1 MSQLWVKPPL
11 SLPHRCRLPAHW
23 DVVSSLQVFRGLS
36 GDKGS
41 IYCNWIPCS
50 CTGLGSRSH
59 LCYRPG
65 LWPSLPVAGTEDG
78 GSAWTGNPPPCLGAE
93 PCSQER
99 AVKQAGSFL
108 LPSPCSP
115 WLRGGSWPQHLSVTS
130 RKDQPP
136 NRTTTG
142 TRQDGSARTCTLT
155 RGHAHGAGEQ
165 EDTHLLE
172 LLSLSL
178 VFDVT
183 PSAKQPERSPSEGAW
198 AGGTGAARLSPS
210 TTDQGQDSTGLPK
223 NLQPSTHWDESVPRG
238 QGRHLSPFAG
248 NPGTCR
254 GMLPGEDRDA
264 RRACLADVKALGF
277 PGRGKVE
284 CTGRRML
291 AGEQVQHAHSGQG
304 RARLCRHRDGG
315 ACLWGWGW
323 DAQRQDSDRMG
334 QSLGLCL
341 LRLILVLRPPHRG
354 LLAAACPSQALHWP
368 GGVEPGRELMPQLRR
383 PWGTCHYSAVLG
395 TW

>member
-1 MSQLWVKPPL
+1 M
-11 SLPHRCRLPAHW
+11 
-23 DVVSSLQVFRGLS
+23 
-36 GDKGS
+36 
-41 IYCNWIPCS
+41 
-50 CTGLGSRSH
+50 
-59 LCYRPG
+59 
-65 LWPSLPVAGTEDG
+65 
-78 GSAWTGNPPPCLGAE
+78 
-93 PCSQER
+93 
-99 AVKQAGSFL
+99 
-108 LPSPCSP
+108 
-115 WLRGGSWPQHLSVTS
+115 
-130 RKDQPP
+130 
-136 NRTTTG
+136 
-142 TRQDGSARTCTLT
+142 
-155 RGHAHGAGEQ
+155 
-165 EDTHLLE
+165 
-172 LLSLSL
+172 
-178 VFDVT
+178 
-183 PSAKQPERSPSEGAW
+183 
-198 AGGTGAARLSPS
+198 
-210 TTDQGQDSTGLPK
+210 
-223 NLQPSTHWDESVPRG
+223 PRG

-354 LLAAACPSQALHWP
+354 LLAAACPSQALHWS
-368 GGVEPGRELMPQLRR
+368 GGAEPGRELMPQLRR